1 MLLLKTE
8 TVRNLQT
15 QIESTKRRLTTD
27 AQRKEQDYRSVNE
40 QLTFELERVKD
51 SEVRKEAQLNELQRQ
66 VAELVGT
73 RTIEMNVHVTRRPL
87 NSNFKNLQLQAH
99 FESESKH

>member
-40 QLTFELERVKD
+40 QLAFELERVKD
-51 SEVRKEAQLNELQRQ
+51 SEARKEAQLNEL
-66 VAELVGT
+66 
-73 RTIEMNVHVTRRPL
+73 
-87 NSNFKNLQLQAH
+87 
-99 FESESKH
+99 

>member
-40 QLTFELERVKD
+40 QLAFELERVKD
-51 SEVRKEAQLNELQRQ
+51 SEARKEAQLNELQRQ

-87 NSNFKNLQLQAH
+87 NSNLKNL
-99 FESESKH
+99 